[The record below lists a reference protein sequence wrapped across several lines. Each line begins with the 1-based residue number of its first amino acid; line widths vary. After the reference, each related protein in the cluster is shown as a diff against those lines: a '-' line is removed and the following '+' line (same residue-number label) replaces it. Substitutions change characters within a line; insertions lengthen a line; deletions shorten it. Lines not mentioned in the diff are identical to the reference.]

1 MEMTRRRFAST
12 ISFFARPASR
22 SPCCTVWTIRRNSLI
37 GMRASAAILAI
48 SPRKFLISSR
58 CFLANSFQPFA
69 LTLDTQSNPTYWLAD
84 RERQY
89 ALRKKP
95 PGKLLQSAHAVD
107 REYRVMHA
115 LRDTEVPTA
124 TMYALCEDDSVIGT
138 SFFVM
143 EYVQG
148 RIFWNVQLPELE
160 PGERDA
166 IYDELARVLA
176 AIHSVD
182 LEATGLSD
190 YGRPDAYVARQVS
203 RWTKQYLASQTDDIE
218 QMNALIEWLPANIP
232 DDEAT
237 ALVHG
242 DYRLDN
248 LIFHPTESRALAVI
262 DWELSTLGHPLS
274 DLAYACMLYD
284 VMLPKIGGLAGVDFE
299 QTGIPTQDAFVARYC
314 ELVGR
319 DSVPDLQYYKA
330 FSLFRLAA
338 IAQGVYK
345 RSLDGNASSTEAQM
359 FGAAVPHLATI
370 ACALPPIS

>member
-1 MEMTRRRFAST
+1 MADHVEGYTG
-12 ISFFARPASR
+12 
-22 SPCCTVWTIRRNSLI
+22 SLQVRQFS
-37 GMRASAAILAI
+37 GG
-48 SPRKFLISSR
+48 
-58 CFLANSFQPFA
+58 
-69 LTLDTQSNPTYWLAD
+69 QSNPTYWLAD

-95 PGKLLQSAHAVD
+95 PGKLLQSAHMID
-107 REYRVMHA
+107 REYRVMRA
-115 LRDTEVPTA
+115 LRDTDVPTA
-124 TMYALCEDDSVIGT
+124 KMYGLCEDDSVIGT

-143 EYVQG
+143 EYVEG

-160 PGERDA
+160 ATQRRA
-166 IYDELARVLA
+166 VYDELARVLA

-182 LEATGLSD
+182 LEAAGLSD
-190 YGRPDAYVARQVS
+190 YGRPDAYVARQVK
-203 RWTKQYLASQTDDIE
+203 RWTEQYLASQTADVK
-218 QMNALIEWLPANIP
+218 QMTTLIEWLPANIP

-248 LIFHPTESRALAVI
+248 LIFHADEPRALAVI

-274 DLAYACMLYD
+274 DLAYTCMLYD
-284 VMLPKIGGLAGVDFE
+284 VVLPKIGGLAGVDFE
-299 QTGIPTQDAFVARYC
+299 QTGIPSEDAFVARYC

-319 DSVPDLQYYKA
+319 DGVPDLNFYKA

-345 RSLDGNASSTEAQM
+345 RSIDGNASSTEASM
-359 FGAAVPHLATI
+359 FGAAVPHLAGI
-370 ACALPPIS
+370 ACGLVEIG

>member
-1 MEMTRRRFAST
+1 MPPVPPKNAGPVREAHRFDE
-12 ISFFARPASR
+12 AR
-22 SPCCTVWTIRRNSLI
+22 
-37 GMRASAAILAI
+37 
-48 SPRKFLISSR
+48 
-58 CFLANSFQPFA
+58 
-69 LTLDTQSNPTYWLAD
+69 LDAWMAENVEGYTGELQVCQFKGGQSNPTYWLAD

-107 REYRVMHA
+107 REYRVMRA
-115 LRDTEVPTA
+115 LGDTDVPSA

-138 SFFVM
+138 AFFVM

-148 RIFWNVQLPELE
+148 RIFWNVQLPDFE
-160 PGERDA
+160 PSERRA
-166 IYDELARVLA
+166 IYEELARVLA

-182 LEATGLSD
+182 LDVVGLSD
-190 YGRPDAYVARQVS
+190 YGRPDAYVARQVK
-203 RWTKQYLASQTDDIE
+203 RWTKQYLASQTAE
-218 QMNALIEWLPANIP
+218 VEPMNALIEWLPRNIP

-248 LIFHPTESRALAVI
+248 IIFHPSEPRALAVI

-274 DLAYACMLYD
+274 DLAYTCMLYD

-299 QTGIPTQDAFVARYC
+299 KSGIPDEGAFVARYC

-319 DSVPDLQYYKA
+319 DGIPDLSYYKA
-330 FSLFRLAA
+330 FSVFRLAA

-345 RSLDGNASSTEAQM
+345 RSVDGNASSTEAAM
-359 FGAAVPHLATI
+359 FGAAVPHLAGI
-370 ACALPPIS
+370 GCGLAGIG

>member
-1 MEMTRRRFAST
+1 MQKHVGGYTGELQVCQFK
-12 ISFFARPASR
+12 
-22 SPCCTVWTIRRNSLI
+22 
-37 GMRASAAILAI
+37 GG
-48 SPRKFLISSR
+48 
-58 CFLANSFQPFA
+58 
-69 LTLDTQSNPTYWLAD
+69 QSNPTYWLAD

-107 REYRVMHA
+107 REYRVMRA
-115 LRDTEVPTA
+115 LSDTDVPTA

-148 RIFWNVQLPELE
+148 RIFWNVQLPELD
-160 PGERDA
+160 PDERRA
-166 IYDELARVLA
+166 IYDELSRVLA

-182 LEATGLSD
+182 LGAVGLAD
-190 YGRPDAYVARQVS
+190 YGRPDAYVARQVN
-203 RWTKQYLASQTDDIE
+203 RWTKQYLASQTAE
-218 QMNALIEWLPANIP
+218 VEPMNTLIEWLPAHIP

-248 LIFHPTESRALAVI
+248 LIFHPTEPRALAVI

-274 DLAYACMLYD
+274 DLAYTCMLYD
-284 VMLPKIGGLAGVDFE
+284 VMLPKIGGLAGVDFAK
-299 QTGIPTQDAFVARYC
+299 TGIPTEAEFVARYC
-314 ELVGR
+314 ERVGR
-319 DSVPDLQYYKA
+319 AGVPDLHYYKA

-345 RSLDGNASSTEAQM
+345 RSLDGNASSTEAAM
-359 FGAAVPHLATI
+359 FGAAVPHLASI
-370 ACALPPIS
+370 ACGLVGIG

>member
-1 MEMTRRRFAST
+1 MTPAPPEN
-12 ISFFARPASR
+12 ARPVRDAHR
-22 SPCCTVWTIRRNSLI
+22 FDEAKLDAWMGEHVDGYTGSLQVRQFK
-37 GMRASAAILAI
+37 GG
-48 SPRKFLISSR
+48 
-58 CFLANSFQPFA
+58 
-69 LTLDTQSNPTYWLAD
+69 QSNPTFWLAD
-84 RERQY
+84 TERQY

-95 PGKLLQSAHAVD
+95 PGELLQSAHMVD
-107 REYRVMHA
+107 REFRVMRA
-115 LRDTEVPTA
+115 LADTDVPTA

-138 SFFVM
+138 SFFIM

-148 RIFWNVQLPELE
+148 RIFWNVQLPEQSPE
-160 PGERDA
+160 ERGA

-190 YGRPDAYVARQVS
+190 YGRPDAYVERQVK
-203 RWTKQYLASQTDDIE
+203 RWTKQYMASQTADVE
-218 QMNALIEWLPANIP
+218 PMNTLMEWLAANIP

-237 ALVHG
+237 SLVHG

-248 LIFHPTESRALAVI
+248 LIFHPTEPRALAVI

-274 DLAYACMLYD
+274 DLAYTCMLYD

-299 QTGIPTQDAFVARYC
+299 RTGVPTEAAFVERYC
-314 ELVGR
+314 ALVGR
-319 DSVPDLQYYKA
+319 DSVPDLAYYKA

-345 RSLDGNASSTEAQM
+345 RSLDGNASSTEASL
-359 FGAAVPHLATI
+359 FGAAVPHLAGI
-370 ACALPPIS
+370 ACGLVGIG

>member
-1 MEMTRRRFAST
+1 MPPVPPKNAGPVREAHRFDE
-12 ISFFARPASR
+12 AR
-22 SPCCTVWTIRRNSLI
+22 
-37 GMRASAAILAI
+37 
-48 SPRKFLISSR
+48 
-58 CFLANSFQPFA
+58 
-69 LTLDTQSNPTYWLAD
+69 LDAWMAESVQGYTGGLQVCQFKGGQSNPTYWLAD

-89 ALRKKP
+89 VLRKKP

-107 REYRVMHA
+107 REYRVMRA
-115 LRDTEVPTA
+115 LGDTDVPSA

-138 SFFVM
+138 PFFVM

-160 PGERDA
+160 PSERRA
-166 IYDELARVLA
+166 IYEELARVLA

-182 LEATGLSD
+182 LDAVGLSD
-190 YGRPDAYVARQVS
+190 YGRPDAYVARQVK
-203 RWTKQYLASQTDDIE
+203 RWTKQYLASQTADVE
-218 QMNALIEWLPANIP
+218 AMNTLIEWLPANIP

-248 LIFHPTESRALAVI
+248 IIFHPSEPRALAVI

-274 DLAYACMLYD
+274 DLAYTCMLYD

-299 QTGIPTQDAFVARYC
+299 KSGIPDETAFVARYC

-319 DSVPDLQYYKA
+319 DGVPDLNYYKA
-330 FSLFRLAA
+330 FSIFRLAA

-345 RSLDGNASSTEAQM
+345 RSLDGNASSTEAAM
-359 FGAAVPHLATI
+359 FGAAVPHLAGI
-370 ACALPPIS
+370 GCGLAGIG

>member
-1 MEMTRRRFAST
+1 MPPVPPENAGPVREAHRFDETR
-12 ISFFARPASR
+12 
-22 SPCCTVWTIRRNSLI
+22 
-37 GMRASAAILAI
+37 
-48 SPRKFLISSR
+48 
-58 CFLANSFQPFA
+58 
-69 LTLDTQSNPTYWLAD
+69 LDAWMAENVQGYAGELQVRQFKGGQSNPTYWLAD

-95 PGKLLQSAHAVD
+95 PGELLQSAHAVD
-107 REYRVMHA
+107 REYRVMRA
-115 LRDTEVPTA
+115 LGDTDVPSA
-124 TMYALCEDDSVIGT
+124 TMYALCEDDSIIGT

-143 EYVQG
+143 EYVEG

-160 PGERDA
+160 PSERRA
-166 IYDELARVLA
+166 IYEELARVLA

-182 LEATGLSD
+182 LGAVGLSD
-190 YGRPDAYVARQVS
+190 YGRPDAYVQRQVK
-203 RWTKQYLASQTDDIE
+203 RWTKQYLASQTADVE
-218 QMNALIEWLPANIP
+218 AMNTLIEWLPANIP

-248 LIFHPTESRALAVI
+248 IIFHPTEPRALAVI

-274 DLAYACMLYD
+274 DLAYTCMLYD

-299 QTGIPTQDAFVARYC
+299 KSGIPDETAFVARYC

-319 DSVPDLQYYKA
+319 EGVPDLNYYKA
-330 FSLFRLAA
+330 FSIFRLAA

-345 RSLDGNASSTEAQM
+345 RSLDGNASSTEAAM
-359 FGAAVPHLATI
+359 FGAAVPHLAGI
-370 ACALPPIS
+370 GCGLAGIG

>member
-1 MEMTRRRFAST
+1 MPLAPPRNTGPVREAHRFDEARLDAWMEENVDGYTGELQVCQFK
-12 ISFFARPASR
+12 
-22 SPCCTVWTIRRNSLI
+22 
-37 GMRASAAILAI
+37 GG
-48 SPRKFLISSR
+48 
-58 CFLANSFQPFA
+58 
-69 LTLDTQSNPTYWLAD
+69 QSNPTYWLAD

-95 PGKLLQSAHAVD
+95 PGELLQSAHAVD
-107 REYRVMHA
+107 REFRVMRA
-115 LRDTEVPTA
+115 LADSDVPSA
-124 TMYALCEDDSVIGT
+124 KMYALCEDHSVIGT

-160 PGERDA
+160 PTERRA
-166 IYDELARVLA
+166 IYEELARVLS
-176 AIHSVD
+176 AIHRVD
-182 LEATGLSD
+182 LDASGLSD
-190 YGRPDAYVARQVS
+190 YGRPDSYVARQVK
-203 RWTKQYLASQTDDIE
+203 RWTKQYLASQTSDIAA
-218 QMNALIEWLPANIP
+218 MNTLIEWLPANIP

-248 LIFHPTESRALAVI
+248 IIFHPTEPRALAVI

-299 QTGIPTQDAFVARYC
+299 KTGIPAEDAFVSRYC
-314 ELVGR
+314 DLVGR
-319 DSVPDLQYYKA
+319 DGVPDLNYYKA
-330 FSLFRLAA
+330 FSIFRLAA

-345 RSLDGNASSTEAQM
+345 RSLDGNASSTEAAM
-359 FGAAVPHLATI
+359 FGAAVPHLAGI
-370 ACALPPIS
+370 GCGLAGIG

>member
-1 MEMTRRRFAST
+1 MPPVPPKNAGPVREAHRFDE
-12 ISFFARPASR
+12 AR
-22 SPCCTVWTIRRNSLI
+22 
-37 GMRASAAILAI
+37 
-48 SPRKFLISSR
+48 
-58 CFLANSFQPFA
+58 
-69 LTLDTQSNPTYWLAD
+69 LDAWMAESVQGYTGGLQVCQFKGGQSNPTYWLAD

-89 ALRKKP
+89 VLRKKP

-107 REYRVMHA
+107 REYRAMRA
-115 LRDTEVPTA
+115 LGDTDVPSA

-160 PGERDA
+160 PSERRA
-166 IYDELARVLA
+166 IYEELARVLA

-182 LEATGLSD
+182 LDAVGLSD
-190 YGRPDAYVARQVS
+190 YGRPDAYVARQVK
-203 RWTKQYLASQTDDIE
+203 RWTKQYLASQTADVE
-218 QMNALIEWLPANIP
+218 AMNTLIEWLPANIP

-248 LIFHPTESRALAVI
+248 IIFHPSEPRALAVI

-274 DLAYACMLYD
+274 DLAYTCMLYD
-284 VMLPKIGGLAGVDFE
+284 VMLPKIGGLAGVDFD
-299 QTGIPTQDAFVARYC
+299 QTGIPTEHAFVTRYC

-319 DSVPDLQYYKA
+319 DGVPDLSYYKA
-330 FSLFRLAA
+330 FSIFRLAA

-345 RSLDGNASSTEAQM
+345 RSLDGNASSTEAAM
-359 FGAAVPHLATI
+359 FGAAVPHLASI
-370 ACALPPIS
+370 GCGLAGIG

>member
-1 MEMTRRRFAST
+1 MAENVQGYAGELQVCQFK
-12 ISFFARPASR
+12 
-22 SPCCTVWTIRRNSLI
+22 
-37 GMRASAAILAI
+37 GG
-48 SPRKFLISSR
+48 
-58 CFLANSFQPFA
+58 
-69 LTLDTQSNPTYWLAD
+69 QSNPTYWLAD

-95 PGKLLQSAHAVD
+95 PGELLQSAHAVD
-107 REYRVMHA
+107 REYRVMRA
-115 LRDTEVPTA
+115 LGGTDVPSA

-143 EYVQG
+143 EYVEG

-160 PGERDA
+160 PSERRA
-166 IYDELARVLA
+166 IYEELARVLA

-182 LEATGLSD
+182 LGAVGLSD
-190 YGRPDAYVARQVS
+190 YGRPDAYVQRQVK
-203 RWTKQYLASQTDDIE
+203 RWTKQYLASQTADVE
-218 QMNALIEWLPANIP
+218 AMNTLIDWLPANIP

-248 LIFHPTESRALAVI
+248 IIFHPTEPRALAVI

-274 DLAYACMLYD
+274 DLAYTCMLYD

-299 QTGIPTQDAFVARYC
+299 KSGIPDETAFVARYC

-319 DSVPDLQYYKA
+319 EGVPDLNYYKA
-330 FSLFRLAA
+330 FSIFRLAA

-345 RSLDGNASSTEAQM
+345 RSLDGNASSTEAAM
-359 FGAAVPHLATI
+359 FGAAVPHLAGI
-370 ACALPPIS
+370 GCGLAGIG

>member
-1 MEMTRRRFAST
+1 MPPVPPKNAGPVRETHRFDE
-12 ISFFARPASR
+12 ARLDAWLADNVEGY
-22 SPCCTVWTIRRNSLI
+22 TGSLQV
-37 GMRASAAILAI
+37 
-48 SPRKFLISSR
+48 
-58 CFLANSFQPFA
+58 FQF
-69 LTLDTQSNPTYWLAD
+69 TGGQSNPTFWLAD

-115 LRDTEVPTA
+115 LRDTDVPTA
-124 TMYALCEDDSVIGT
+124 KMYALCEDESIIGT
-138 SFFVM
+138 PFFVM
-143 EYVQG
+143 EYVDG
-148 RIFWNVQLPELE
+148 RIFWNVQLPELQPE
-160 PGERDA
+160 QRRA
-166 IYDELARVLA
+166 VYDELARVLA

-182 LEATGLSD
+182 IDAVGLDD
-190 YGRPDAYVARQVS
+190 YGRPDAYVARQVK
-203 RWTKQYLASQTDDIE
+203 RWTKQYLASQTAE
-218 QMNALIEWLPANIP
+218 VAQMNALIDWLPANTP

-248 LIFHPTESRALAVI
+248 LIFHPTEPRALAVI

-274 DLAYACMLYD
+274 DLAYTCMLYD

-299 QTGIPTQDAFVARYC
+299 KSGIPSEEAFVARYC

-319 DSVPDLQYYKA
+319 DGVPDLAYYKA

-345 RSLDGNASSTEAQM
+345 RSIDGNASSPEASL
-359 FGAAVPHLATI
+359 FGAAVPHLAGI
-370 ACALPPIS
+370 ACGLVGIG